1 MKRVLA
7 NLNLIA
13 IALIVVGFA
22 LLQSLG
28 RALAGGGLLL
38 LGVAAF
44 AAYLVLNRER
54 LKSKNS
60 RLNFIFASN
69 IVVLV
74 VLTLAIVGV
83 VNYLGTKVHK
93 RFDFTEGKIHSIAE
107 QSISVAK
114 NLKKQLNIIAFYS
127 DQNSALY
134 RFRSLMEIYRY
145 YTNKINVEVVDPY
158 KNPSKV
164 KRYEI
169 KSDGTLI
176 FEYDKKDTRIEETS
190 EEAITNAMIKVTRQ
204 EEKTIY
210 FTQGHGEPDVDKS
223 DDTGYSEVKGN
234 LEKLSYKVKK
244 LILFQEAAVPEN
256 AAALVVAGPQKP
268 LLEKEVYLLE
278 QYLTQKQ
285 GRLLLLLNPK
295 QGQEL
300 KPLLAKM
307 GLALEDNVVV
317 EVDPV
322 TRLMGGDY
330 FMPVVAK
337 YPEHAITKNFN
348 YATLFPMARGLA
360 KTSPLP
366 KDVSVDFLAST
377 SPNSWGETN
386 YDNEIKT
393 KKITK
398 DPADKA
404 GPAGY
409 RRRRGGAR
417 HCGPEGP
424 PGGGGHLR
432 FCQQQVLL
440 LPGQRQ
446 LLWQH
451 HRLAGRRGRPDRH
464 HAQDRQPQGPAT
476 DSERQPPDLLLH
488 PDHPAAAGVH
498 HRHRHLA
505 LPEETMS
512 WKKIY
517 ILLAV
522 FIGLVVVITLVNN
535 RQKQAQAKEGKL
547 LDIKTDAISKFIIH
561 KSTQRLTFV
570 KEGGVWQLSEPVQAK
585 ADKIAVEN
593 VLDDFC
599 GLRYDKLVETDAR
612 DLKTYGLAQPEI
624 ELRLYEQDM
633 SKPSCT
639 IQLGMKNELDSSSY
653 TKLSSSNQVV
663 LIASYKRNYLEK
675 DLFDFRD
682 KKFFEFDTTQ
692 VSGLTF
698 SSENKT
704 FAFAKKDDQWFMEAP
719 LYSAVQESKISD
731 ILSKASQ
738 LEAKA
743 FKEKPSEEKL
753 KAYSLDKPLLAIT
766 FKLKDKQKQLRV
778 AKKEDKFYATT
789 PDFPE
794 ICEIDKELVD
804 KFGKEPGDYR
814 ERKVAVF
821 NTFDVKEIEFKGSA
835 WACAFKKNKEG
846 QWELVKP
853 ASKQKPD
860 EEKISKL
867 LSDPGKP
874 RSQRFHR
881 QAARYNKIRDN
892 DHPEG
897 GRFSE
902 TRTVQDRQLSA
913 ERTPKRHGHG
923 QKPLPALPVQGEQG
937 NPGQAS
943 QKARR
948 PAQAG
953 GAG

>member
-307 GLALEDNVVV
+307 GLVLEDNVVV

-404 GPAGY
+404 GP
-409 RRRRGGAR
+409 
-417 HCGPEGP
+417 
-424 PGGGGHLR
+424 L
-432 FCQQQVLL
+432 
-440 LPGQRQ
+440 
-446 LLWQH
+446 
-451 HRLAGRRGRPDRH
+451 DI
-464 HAQDRQPQGPAT
+464 
-476 DSERQPPDLLLH
+476 
-488 PDHPAAAGVH
+488 AAAVEVRGTAGQKA
-498 HRHRHLA
+498 R
-505 LPEETMS
+505 
-512 WKKIY
+512 
-517 ILLAV
+517 
-522 FIGLVVVITLVNN
+522 LVVVGTSDFASN
-535 RQKQAQAKEGKL
+535 KYYYFQANGN
-547 LDIKTDAISKFIIH
+547 FFGNII
-561 KSTQRLTFV
+561 
-570 KEGGVWQLSEPVQAK
+570 GW
-585 ADKIAVEN
+585 
-593 VLDDFC
+593 
-599 GLRYDKLVETDAR
+599 LVEEG
-612 DLKTYGLAQPEI
+612 DLIAITPKTASPKAL
-624 ELRLYEQDM
+624 
-633 SKPSCT
+633 
-639 IQLGMKNELDSSSY
+639 QLTQSSSRLIFFY
-653 TKLSSSNQVV
+653 T
-663 LIASYKRNYLEK
+663 LI
-675 DLFDFRD
+675 
-682 KKFFEFDTTQ
+682 
-692 VSGLTF
+692 
-698 SSENKT
+698 
-704 FAFAKKDDQWFMEAP
+704 
-719 LYSAVQESKISD
+719 
-731 ILSKASQ
+731 IL
-738 LEAKA
+738 
-743 FKEKPSEEKL
+743 
-753 KAYSLDKPLLAIT
+753 PLLVFIT
-766 FKLKDKQKQLRV
+766 GIGIWLYRRKL
-778 AKKEDKFYATT
+778 
-789 PDFPE
+789 
-794 ICEIDKELVD
+794 
-804 KFGKEPGDYR
+804 
-814 ERKVAVF
+814 
-821 NTFDVKEIEFKGSA
+821 
-835 WACAFKKNKEG
+835 
-846 QWELVKP
+846 
-853 ASKQKPD
+853 
-860 EEKISKL
+860 
-867 LSDPGKP
+867 
-874 RSQRFHR
+874 
-881 QAARYNKIRDN
+881 
-892 DHPEG
+892 
-897 GRFSE
+897 
-902 TRTVQDRQLSA
+902 
-913 ERTPKRHGHG
+913 
-923 QKPLPALPVQGEQG
+923 
-937 NPGQAS
+937 
-943 QKARR
+943 
-948 PAQAG
+948 
-953 GAG
+953 